1 MVKTNTIIP
10 AWFTTFSISLF
21 FTFSLILLI
30 LALEYPKWEINTRTT
45 IAAAIGIPLAT
56 IISYI
61 NHQNQK
67 ND

>member
-10 AWFTTFSISLF
+10 AWFTTFSTGLL

-30 LALEYPKWEINTRTT
+30 LTLEYPKWEINTRTT
-45 IAAAIGIPLAT
+45 IAAMGIPLAT

-61 NHQNQK
+61 NRLQQQK